1 MNPGVRELLL
11 KHLNEDYTE
20 PVRDPIWKHIYLSKP
35 LVKIIELPVFQKLN
49 NIKQLGPAF
58 LIYPGAVHTRF
69 NHSLGVFHIAKKII
83 TQFILKNGNIRFSQE
98 DIKAFLCAAL
108 LHDIGHYP
116 YAHSLKEL
124 NVSDHEKLTADIIL
138 KTDKLKT
145 IFKKELNIDPEYTA
159 SIIDL
164 GRDYKK
170 AHNLGLFRKILSG
183 VLDPDKLD
191 YLNRD
196 AYFCGVPYGIQ
207 DIDFIL
213 NEIYPDKKTG
223 IAITNKGLAS
233 VENILFSKYLMYRNV
248 YWHKKVRIITA
259 MIKKAIY
266 MGLLNNIIK
275 PEDLYDLDDFEF
287 LEKMK
292 KLSYPP
298 FKIIELG
305 SLKQLYK
312 TVYSLPF
319 DDENNFHHKL
329 ENLDFRYENE
339 LKIVSALNK
348 RFNINIIPEQIIIDI
363 PEKIT
368 FEIDLSIIKG
378 KSEITYT
385 DSSSVFNESTIK
397 GFCSTLRHISIL
409 ADSKIADKTVNINW
423 KDLIKNSG

>member
-1 MNPGVRELLL
+1 MTSGNRELLL

-35 LVKIIELPVFQKLN
+35 LIRIIELPVFQKLN

-83 TQFILKNGNIRFSQE
+83 TQFILKSSDINFSIE
-98 DIKAFLCAAL
+98 DIKAFLCSAL

-124 NVSDHEKLTADIIL
+124 EVTEHEELTADIIL
-138 KTDKLKT
+138 NNAKLKN
-145 IFKKELNIDPEYTA
+145 IIEKELKIPSEYTA
-159 SIIDL
+159 SIIDINREY
-164 GRDYKK
+164 GKSP
-170 AHNLGLFRKILSG
+170 NINLFRKILSG

-213 NEIYPDKKTG
+213 NEIYPDKRTG
-223 IAITNKGLAS
+223 ISISSKGLAS

-266 MGLLNNIIK
+266 MGLLEKIIK
-275 PEDLYDLDDFEF
+275 PGDLYDLDDFEF
-287 LEKMK
+287 LSGIKNIPF
-292 KLSYPP
+292 SP
-298 FKIIELG
+298 FKIIEHG

-312 TVYSLPF
+312 SVYSIPF
-319 DDENNFHHKL
+319 NPENTMHQKL
-329 ENLDFRYENE
+329 ENLNYRYETE
-339 LKIVSALNK
+339 LKIAEKLKRNTGMEVS
-348 RFNINIIPEQIIIDI
+348 PEQVIIDI

-368 FEIDLSIIKG
+368 FEIDLSIKHG
-378 KSEITYT
+378 KSKITYT
-385 DSSSVFNESTIK
+385 DSGSVFNEDTVK
-397 GFCSTLRHISIL
+397 GFCRTLRQISLLI
-409 ADSKIADKTVNINW
+409 DNRISVQMNKI
-423 KDLIKNSG
+423 DLSEFLK